1 MSDQEDNVPEG
12 ERPEEQ
18 QPTPKSSAARDIA
31 RDAARM
37 AAQKAAKNAAAKAGT
52 DAAVKAGG
60 DAALKSAGAA
70 AGGGTGMSVVQ
81 GAVRAGAAAGEGDA
95 LGVAEEAVKGAAV
108 AAASAYATPIA
119 GAVVD
124 AALNTEAGRKV
135 TRATVIIAVISLLM
149 PILFMG
155 TATLTAT
162 GMITSLLASG
172 GRAASC
178 VDPLGGGIPVTN
190 PAKQQEAKKIIIV
203 AYQRGYGRAG
213 AELALMAA
221 ITESQLDVNAYNVL
235 QPTSTL
241 KPLRSAGAFQRAPWD
256 WAREVWPAGTVEGSA
271 AYLNNS
277 YVNAAIDKMRDST
290 YAANKFFDR
299 LEANPELAGDKW
311 KAKPKWEVAALVM
324 ESSVTS
330 GENYSLESGTA
341 KSTVITILQRYP
353 TEIPNYTAPN
363 ATASPGASSTASPTA
378 ASNEEQVAAAAA
390 DCGNYGSY
398 GGWGSFAF
406 PPDMVNEFKDGPSK
420 YGSRASI
427 AVGRALSFVGHAERA
442 CPDGKCYQKCD
453 HLAGDIWGYPA
464 ASGYYSAKEHWFS
477 AVRQGV
483 ANPGDTNP
491 PIGALLFWD
500 TGYYGHVATYI
511 GNGYVVS
518 NLSSGPNGANVYK
531 VPASLFSKQWGAPY
545 YGWADP
551 TFPWGYP
558 RGGVF

>member
-1 MSDQEDNVPEG
+1 MSNEENNIPEG
-12 ERPEEQ
+12 ERPEDQ
-18 QPTPKSSAARDIA
+18 QPSPKSSAARDIA
-31 RDAARM
+31 REAARM
-37 AAQKAAKNAAAKAGT
+37 AAQKVAKDAATKAGT
-52 DAAVKAGG
+52 DAAVK
-60 DAALKSAGAA
+60 SASAA
-70 AGGGTGMSVVQ
+70 AGGSTGMNIVQ
-81 GAVRAGAAAGEGDA
+81 GAVKAGAAAGEGDA
-95 LGVAEEAVKGAAV
+95 MGVAEEAVKGAAV
-108 AAASAYATPIA
+108 AAASAYATPVA
-119 GAVVD
+119 GAVVN
-124 AALNTEAGRKV
+124 AALNTETGRKLTRV
-135 TRATVIIAVISLLM
+135 TIALAVVSLLL
-149 PILFMG
+149 PILFAG
-155 TATLTAT
+155 TASLTAA

-190 PAKQQEAKKIIIV
+190 PAKQQEAKEIIIV

-213 AELALMAA
+213 AQLALMAA
-221 ITESQLDVNAYNVL
+221 LTESQLDVNAYNVL
-235 QPTSTL
+235 QPTSTA
-241 KPLRSAGAFQRAPWD
+241 KPLRSAGVFQRAPWD
-256 WAREVWPAGTVEGSA
+256 WAREVWPAGTVEGNA
-271 AYLNNS
+271 AYSNPV
-277 YVNAAIDKMRDST
+277 YVNTAIDKMRDST
-290 YAANKFFDR
+290 YATNKFFDR
-299 LEANPELAGDKW
+299 LEANPDLAGDKW
-311 KAKPKWEVAALVM
+311 KAKPQWEVAAIIM

-353 TEIPNYTAPN
+353 TEIPNYTPPN
-363 ATASPGASSTASPTA
+363 ANATATASPSPSPSASSSTAADAVTD
-378 ASNEEQVAAAAA
+378 AAA
-390 DCGNYGSY
+390 DCGNYGTY

-406 PPDMVNEFKDGPSK
+406 PPDMLSEFKDGPPK
-420 YGSRASI
+420 YGARANI
-427 AVGRALSFVGHAERA
+427 AVARALSFVGHAERA
-442 CPDGKCYQKCD
+442 CSDGKCYQKCD

-531 VPASLFSKQWGAPY
+531 VPASLFSDQWGAPY

-558 RGGVF
+558 RGGIF